1 MLLLFF
7 LGLLLV
13 LPQVAVANS
22 AEPPGMTIIIPDS
35 PEDLNITLIV
45 NHEGSLRIF
54 PMQREQ
60 RLWET
65 YYRYYYSGSSF
76 TMETLEKGSL
86 SVTSEGKQIELPLDG
101 FIKQTY
107 RNVMTFNLKL
117 GKLSLGSSWTRDVL
131 LVALRLGLT
140 LFLEG
145 IIFWIFGFR
154 GKRNWM
160 IFFVLNSSTQL
171 ALNLMIHGPDLG
183 SYALMFYLLAEAAI
197 LLVELIAFLFLLQ
210 KTSKWRTIAFAA
222 TANLFSLALGG
233 YLLLYLPV

>member
-1 MLLLFF
+1 MLLLS
-7 LGLLLV
+7 LLLV
-13 LPQVAVANS
+13 LPQFAVANS
-22 AEPPGMTIIIPDS
+22 AEPPGMTVIILDPPD
-35 PEDLNITLIV
+35 DLNITLIV
-45 NHEGSLRIF
+45 NHEGVLTVF

-76 TMETLEKGSL
+76 TTETLEQGSL

-107 RNVMTFNLKL
+107 RNVITFDLKQ
-117 GKLSLGSSWTRDVL
+117 GKLILGSSWTRDVL
-131 LVALRLGLT
+131 LVVLRLGLT

-160 IFFVLNSSTQL
+160 IFFIINSITQV
-171 ALNLMIHGPDLG
+171 ALNLMIHGPELG

-197 LLVELIAFLFLLQ
+197 LLVEVIAFLFLLQ
-210 KTSKWRTIAFAA
+210 KTSKWRTIAYAV
-222 TANLFSLALGG
+222 TANLLSLVLGG
-233 YLLLYLPV
+233 YLLLWLPI

>member
-1 MLLLFF
+1 MLLLS
-7 LGLLLV
+7 LLLV
-13 LPQVAVANS
+13 LPQFAVANS
-22 AEPPGMTIIIPDS
+22 AEPPGMTVIILDP

-45 NHEGSLRIF
+45 NHEGVLTVF

-65 YYRYYYSGSSF
+65 YYRYYYSGSSL
-76 TMETLEKGSL
+76 TTETLEQGSL

-107 RNVMTFNLKL
+107 RNVITFDLKQ
-117 GKLSLGSSWTRDVL
+117 GKLILGSSWTRDVL
-131 LVALRLGLT
+131 LVVLRLGLT

-160 IFFVLNSSTQL
+160 IFFIINSSTQV
-171 ALNLMIHGPDLG
+171 ALNLMIHGPELG

-197 LLVELIAFLFLLQ
+197 LLVEVIAFLFLLQ
-210 KTSKWRTIAFAA
+210 KTSKWRTIAYAV
-222 TANLFSLALGG
+222 TANLLSLVLGG
-233 YLLLYLPV
+233 YLLLWLPI